1 MAIDFLRVKRQIISL
16 LNANATDAN
25 GFPLYSE
32 ALGDEGYLSGEIDT
46 GIDYAAFAVMEA
58 ICSTDGH
65 SLRSAFIRFAQC
77 QNSMPLPI
85 HYGTHGTPVITPFEF
100 AGDKQKKQGVRKS
113 VEEIAS
119 YRENPV
125 VASMGNLYSEIDHDQ
140 PDGNGNG
147 ASPLSGFYAVVEGI
161 FYFTGFSAVVPLAQ
175 ILSIA
180 DKILIPDS
188 KEAAIVHI
196 AIGKLAKDGSI
207 SEKFSEHA
215 QMGQMELNLIRTGE
229 SSAPSIK
236 PTVGNRNTGTK

>member
-16 LNANATDAN
+16 LNANQTDAN
-25 GFPLYSE
+25 GFALYLE
-32 ALGDEGYLSGEIDT
+32 TVGDEGYLSAEIDT
-46 GIDYAAFAVMEA
+46 AIDYAAYSVMEA

-65 SLRSAFIRFAQC
+65 SLRSEFIRYVVC
-77 QNSMPLPI
+77 QNSMPLPA
-85 HYGTHGTPVITPFEF
+85 HHGTHGTPVITPFEF
-100 AGDKQKKQGVRKS
+100 AEDRQKKQGVRKS

-125 VASMGNLYSEIDHDQ
+125 IGNMGNLYSEFDHDQ
-140 PDGNGNG
+140 PDGSG

-175 ILSIA
+175 ILASA
-180 DKILIPDS
+180 DRNLIPGS

-236 PTVGNRNTGTK
+236 PTIGNRNTGTK